1 MTLHIWWLFL
11 VAVFLTCATPGPN
24 MLHIMSRSV
33 AVGVKRSLAAMAGC
47 LTAMLVVLLASAAG
61 VTALL
66 LAMPGLFD
74 ALRYA
79 GVAYL
84 LYLGWRA
91 WIAPVS
97 AGDAVPVTDAGRNP
111 ALTPLHLFRAGF
123 AVGISN
129 PKLLLFAAAFFPQF
143 IQPAAAKP
151 PQFAILIV
159 TFLVVEAFWYA
170 VYGFGGQGLARWL
183 ARPAAQRGFNRF
195 TAVLFWLFGA
205 ALLRVRPA

>member
-33 AVGVKRSLAAMAGC
+33 AVGVRRSLAAMAGC
-47 LTAMLVVLLASAAG
+47 LTAMLVVLCASAVG
-61 VTALL
+61 LTALL

-74 ALRYA
+74 VLRYA

-84 LYLGWRA
+84 VYLGWRA
-91 WIAPVS
+91 WTAPVTQDGGMPT
-97 AGDAVPVTDAGRNP
+97 ADAGRHP
-111 ALTPLHLFRAGF
+111 GLTPLHLFRTGF

-143 IQPAAAKP
+143 INPAAAKP
-151 PQFAILIV
+151 PQFAILII
-159 TFLVVEAFWYA
+159 TFLAVEAFWYA
-170 VYGFGGQGLARWL
+170 VYGFGGQGLARRL
-183 ARPAAQRGFNRF
+183 ARPAAQTGFNRF
-195 TAVLFWLFGA
+195 TALLFWLFGA
-205 ALLRVRPA
+205 ALLKLRPA